1 MVVMPAQV
9 AAQSLF
15 LASRIRRRWT
25 RSVQSV
31 AARIC
36 GIRSKNT
43 SPELVLRRFLHG
55 LGYRFRLHRKDLPG
69 QPDLVFP
76 GRRKVILCTVA
87 FGINIRAAGKVG
99 FQVPVSN
106 TGNRNSSEIRP
117 VMQLLNAS

>member
-1 MVVMPAQV
+1 MLRTEA
-9 AAQSLF
+9 LF
-15 LASRIRRRWT
+15 RIRPRWT

-36 GIRSKNT
+36 DAYVARIRARSWPCAGFFMDSATDSGFIVRTCPDNPIL
-43 SPELVLRRFLHG
+43 SFLG
-55 LGYRFRLHRKDLPG
+55 GAKLF
-69 QPDLVFP
+69 
-76 GRRKVILCTVA
+76 LCTVA

-99 FQVPVSN
+99 FPVPVSN